1 MIGLATPKESNVYS
15 QLIAKQPYDSFGV
28 EGGINVKI
36 SINIQ
41 SIRDWYNISEMQKQ

>member
-28 EGGINVKI
+28 EGEFQRQDFYKHTIHSGLV
-36 SINIQ
+36 
-41 SIRDWYNISEMQKQ
+41 